1 MPSLN
6 KRRVL
11 KGSASNLLRAFLSM
25 LVSLVLP
32 PFLVHRMSSA
42 EYGAWVLILQF
53 GAYVN
58 FLDLGLSTAISK
70 FVAEHDATGN
80 YEAGRRL
87 VSTAFTALCA
97 VSALAMV
104 ALGVIIW
111 YLPQLFHQM
120 PPELIPEARLAMLA
134 VGISTTLALPLSV
147 FASIFNGLQRYGF
160 PTALYTSTRVGSA
173 VALVIIVL
181 LHGSLVEMAVTI
193 AAFNVLT
200 GLLQVYGWWHLLR
213 DRVGFTPF
221 QFERNAGRQLAE
233 YCGVLSI
240 WTLGNIFI
248 SGLDTAIVARYD
260 FAHTAFYA
268 VAGSA
273 TNFMLMLVG
282 NLMSPLLPALS
293 TAQLRRTPKEMGDL
307 IIKTTRYSALLLCVL
322 GAPLVVG
329 AYPLLT
335 AWVGRDYAAKGALFL
350 RLLIIGNVIRQL
362 PGPYALTLIAMGKQR
377 LATASPLAEAI
388 INLIASVLLAR
399 RMGAVGVALG
409 TVIGAVVGF
418 VLHIVLSMSLSKR
431 VAEIRRSE
439 FLTEGL
445 LRPMLC
451 LAPLILLVPRWR
463 GDVLLPYPP
472 VWLVLGT
479 LACAGIAWI
488 VAVNADE
495 RATAR
500 ALLHHLR

>member
-6 KRRVL
+6 KRRIL
-11 KGSASNLLRAFLSM
+11 QGSASNLLRVFLSM

-32 PFLVHRMSSA
+32 PFLVHRMSTA

-70 FVAEHDATGN
+70 FVAEHDATGDL
-80 YEAGRRL
+80 EAGRRL

-97 VSALAMV
+97 VSALALA
-104 ALGVIIW
+104 ALGAVIW

-120 PPELIPEARLAMLA
+120 PAALIPEARWAMLA
-134 VGISTTLALPLSV
+134 VGMSTSLALPLSV
-147 FASIFNGLQRYGF
+147 FASIFSGLQRYGF
-160 PTALYTSTRVGSA
+160 PTALYTTTRVGSA
-173 VALVIIVL
+173 VALIIIVL
-181 LHGSLVEMAVTI
+181 LHGSLVGMAVTI
-193 AAFNVLT
+193 ALFNILT

-213 DRVGFTPF
+213 ERISFTPF
-221 QFERNAGRQLAE
+221 QFDRIAGRQLAE

-293 TAQLRRTPKEMGDL
+293 TAQLHRGPEEMGRL
-307 IIKTTRYSALLLCVL
+307 VIKTTRYGALLLCAL
-322 GAPLVVG
+322 GAPIVVG

-350 RLLIIGNVIRQL
+350 RLLIVGNVIRQL
-362 PGPYALTLIAMGKQR
+362 AGPYTLTLIAMGKQR
-377 LATASPLAEAI
+377 LATASPMAEALV
-388 INLIASVLLAR
+388 NLIASVVLAK

-409 TVIGAVVGF
+409 TVIGALVGF
-418 VLHIVLSMSLSKR
+418 VLHILLSMSLTWPVARIPRSK
-431 VAEIRRSE
+431 
-439 FLTEGL
+439 FLIEGL

-451 LAPLILLVPRWR
+451 LAPLILLMPRWR
-463 GDVLLPYPP
+463 GDVLLPLPP
-472 VWLVLGT
+472 LWLGLAM
-479 LACAGIAWI
+479 LACVGIAWI
-488 VAVNADE
+488 VAVNAEE
-495 RATAR
+495 RATAL
-500 ALLHHLR
+500 AFLHRLT